1 MKAPDTR
8 FADAGSTNAARARA
22 RARARVSLREARF
35 AGDARA
41 VHASLSTIQG
51 SRLSRGRSL
60 NTNQSR

>member
-8 FADAGSTNAARARA
+8 FADAGSTNAARA